1 MACSRWRH
9 SFYGKDHWDDHCIF
23 DNMKTYEAFALKE
36 LRQWQQEM
44 QRRPGIM
51 GKWSYRIQKRINSW
65 IPEKVHQ
72 AITTAFRYMTQAALT
87 GSGFITPPV
96 LLTASLADREAQVR
110 NRIKLYQTTATA
122 EGALT
127 GAAGFLVGLSDLPLW
142 FAIKIK
148 MLFDIA
154 ALYGYNVRD
163 FKERVYLLYVMQ
175 LAFSSRQHRRKVYEI
190 ILNWEQTVALLPDD
204 ETRFDWRL
212 FQQEYRDYLDIAKLM
227 QLIPGIGA
235 VAGAV
240 VNYRLTKKLGITA
253 MNAYRLRL
261 GLPVPSK

>member
-1 MACSRWRH
+1 MTH
-9 SFYGKDHWDDHCIF
+9 
-23 DNMKTYEAFALKE
+23 YETLAGKE
-36 LRQWQQEM
+36 LKQWQQEM
-44 QRRPGIM
+44 QRRPGLL
-51 GKWSYRIQKRINSW
+51 GKWSYRVQQRINSW

-72 AITTAFRYMTQAALT
+72 AITTAFRYMTQAVLAGSKFVTPAVLT
-87 GSGFITPPV
+87 
-96 LLTASLADREAQVR
+96 TATLEDREARVR
-110 NRIKLYQTTATA
+110 DRIKVYQTTATA

-154 ALYGYNVRD
+154 ALYGYSTKD

-190 ILNWEQTVALLPDD
+190 VANWEHTVALLPDD
-204 ETRFDWRL
+204 ETAFDWRV

-227 QLIPGIGA
+227 QLMPGIGA

-240 VNYRLTKKLGITA
+240 VNHRLTKKLGITA
-253 MNAYRLRL
+253 MNAYRMRL
-261 GLPVPSK
+261 NLSAGSR

>member
-1 MACSRWRH
+1 MY
-9 SFYGKDHWDDHCIF
+9 FYR
-23 DNMKTYEAFALKE
+23 MRTYEAFALNE
-36 LRQWQQEM
+36 LKQWQRDM
-44 QRRPGIM
+44 QRRPGII
-51 GKWSYRIQKRINSW
+51 GLLSYRLQKRINSW

-72 AITTAFRYMTQAALT
+72 AITTAFRHMTKAALA

-96 LLTASLADREAQVR
+96 LLTGSLADREAQVR
-110 NRIKLYQTTATA
+110 GRIKIYRTTATA

-127 GAAGFLVGLSDLPLW
+127 GAAGFLAGLSDLPLW

-154 ALYGYNVRD
+154 AIYGYNVKD

-190 ILNWEQTVALLPDD
+190 IIHWEERAAQLPDD
-204 ETRFDWRL
+204 ENGFDWRL

-261 GLPVPSK
+261 GLHRQSR